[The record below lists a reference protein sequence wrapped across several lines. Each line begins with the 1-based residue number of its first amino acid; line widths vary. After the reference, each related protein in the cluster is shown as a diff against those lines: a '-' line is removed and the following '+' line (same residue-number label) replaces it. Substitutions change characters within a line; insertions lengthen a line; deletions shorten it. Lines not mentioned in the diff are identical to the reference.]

1 VDLRDRLLRLNSA
14 SRPWLIH
21 ASGPE
26 GVDLTAGWKSDDPD
40 WRQVLEDL
48 AVALTFQIHLRLE
61 PDTRE
66 LLVQD
71 QMVEWR
77 RDPDDPL
84 QWIEYRDTGNL
95 QLAWSGSSNCQHH
108 LITTDDI
115 KIPIQQCVA
124 DAGWTYRV
132 VV

>member
-1 VDLRDRLLRLNSA
+1 MDLRDRLLRLNSA